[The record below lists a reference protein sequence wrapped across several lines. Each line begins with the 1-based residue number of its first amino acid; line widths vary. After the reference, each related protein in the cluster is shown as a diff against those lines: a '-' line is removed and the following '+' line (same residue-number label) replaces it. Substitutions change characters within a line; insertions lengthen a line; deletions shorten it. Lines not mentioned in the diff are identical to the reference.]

1 MFNFKKIFL
10 AAFVPAAL
18 FAQGNIYKFDKKDN
32 YTAVYSGY
40 DLLIAATAKGNYT
53 ISSFQYKHKP
63 HLYFAGLSVYEKGV
77 KKSCSESSTPAGKC
91 TELLAEAKDGKTV
104 WKVKYQWRNMDV
116 VRTIET
122 GDFPGF
128 KLTYDIEVTKDF
140 QPDRV
145 YLSFRLPQNNLYT
158 RTGYFKNGVI
168 QFRPVN
174 KSEWFGIRKSNEFP
188 CISFS
193 GDTVKEAVMIM
204 AGDMKS
210 WNMLPKNLLYATTSK
225 CYWTVEFMYN
235 LGKELKKGEKYTVS
249 AYVIPAKSNSIAA
262 DMQENFLKL
271 KERIK

>member
-1 MFNFKKIFL
+1 MSFKKLFL
-10 AAFVPAAL
+10 TALFPALL
-18 FAQGNIYKFDKKDN
+18 FAQSDVFKFEKKSN

-40 DLLIAATAKGNYT
+40 NLLIAATAKGNYN
-53 ISSFQYKHKP
+53 ISSLQYRHKP
-63 HLYFAGLSVYEKGV
+63 HMYFAGLSVYEKGV
-77 KKSCSESSTPAGKC
+77 KKPCNESSTPAGKC
-91 TELLAEAKDGKTV
+91 TELLAEAKDGKTL

-116 VRTIET
+116 IRTIET

-158 RTGYFKNGVI
+158 RAGYFKNGVI
-168 QFRPVN
+168 QFRPVQ
-174 KSEWFGIRKSNEFP
+174 KSEWFGIQRSTEFP

-193 GDTVKEAVMIM
+193 GDTVKEAVIIM

-210 WNMLPKNLLYATTSK
+210 WNMLPKTLLYATTAK
-225 CYWTVEFMYN
+225 CYWTVEFMYR

-249 AYVIPAKSNSIAA
+249 AYIIPAKSESIAA
-262 DMQENFLKL
+262 DMQESFLKL
-271 KERIK
+271 KERLQ

>member
-1 MFNFKKIFL
+1 MSAKKFFLIAMF
-10 AAFVPAAL
+10 PALL
-18 FAQGNIYKFDKKDN
+18 FAQGNIYKFEKKSN
-32 YTAVYSGY
+32 YSAVYSGY
-40 DLLIAATAKGNYT
+40 NMLIAATPKGNYS
-53 ISSFQYKHKP
+53 ISSFQYKHKV
-63 HLYFAGLSVYEKGV
+63 HMYFAGLSVYEKGV
-77 KKSCSESSTPAGKC
+77 KDPCNESKTPEGKC
-91 TELLAEAKDGKTV
+91 TELAAEANDGRIL

-145 YLSFRLPQNNLYT
+145 YLSFRLPQDNLYT

-168 QFRPVN
+168 QFRPVQ
-174 KSEWFGIRKSNEFP
+174 KAEWFGIQRSKEFP

-193 GDTVKEAVMIM
+193 GDTVNQAVIIM

-210 WNMLPKNLLYATTSK
+210 WNMLPKTLLYSTTKK

-235 LGKELKKGEKYTVS
+235 LGKELKKGDKFTLS
-249 AYVIPAKSNSIAA
+249 AYIIPSQSESVAA

-271 KERIK
+271 KDRLQ

>member
-1 MFNFKKIFL
+1 MTGFKKIFL
-10 AAFVPAAL
+10 AALIPATM
-18 FAQGNIYKFDKKDN
+18 FAQGNIYKFEKKDN

-40 DLLIAATAKGNYT
+40 NLLITSSVKGNFN

-63 HLYFAGLSVYEKGV
+63 YMYFAGLTVYEKGV
-77 KKSCSESSTPAGKC
+77 KNFCNEKNTPAGKC
-91 TELLAEAKDGKTV
+91 TELLAEAKDGKTL

-122 GDFPGF
+122 GDFSGF
-128 KLTYDIEVTKDF
+128 KLTYDIEITKNF
-140 QPDRV
+140 HPDRV
-145 YLSFRLPQNNLYT
+145 YLSFRLPQSNLYT

-168 QFRPVN
+168 QFRPVQ
-174 KSEWFGIRKSNEFP
+174 KSEWFGILRSSDFP

-193 GDTVKEAVMIM
+193 GDSVKEAVMIM

-210 WNMLPKNLLYATTSK
+210 WNMLPKTLLYSTTSK
-225 CYWTVEFMYN
+225 CYWTVEFMYRM
-235 LGKELKKGEKYTVS
+235 GKELKKGEKYTLSV
-249 AYVIPAKSNSIAA
+249 YIIPVKSDTVAA